1 MTVPEIPEV
10 ALAEFLADL
19 GNSTLDLTTAM
30 ARCTKAMGLQHSV
43 AYLAD
48 LQQRQLTP
56 LNDLVR
62 TLPIDDSLAG
72 WTYRT
77 QSLRV
82 EKSDFGGT
90 TAWLPLVDGA
100 ERLGVLA
107 VRAPALDA
115 LHEMALEPGDR
126 VLMFTD
132 GVTEAR
138 TMDGGGSVSNG
149 SPTTSSGPPRQAS
162 WRRRH
167 CGASSRRSW
176 TPRKTVSATT
186 RRSSCSNGGTHP
198 GPPRRATRPL
208 GCTSVLHGAAV
219 RRTRPQIPGIVP
231 IRRGTRV
238 PYQPTKEVRAL

>member
-1 MTVPEIPEV
+1 VTVPEIPEV

-82 EKSDFGGT
+82 EKSDFGGRR
-90 TAWLPLVDGA
+90 PGC
-100 ERLGVLA
+100 RLWTG
-107 VRAPALDA
+107 R
-115 LHEMALEPGDR
+115 
-126 VLMFTD
+126 
-132 GVTEAR
+132 
-138 TMDGGGSVSNG
+138 N
-149 SPTTSSGPPRQAS
+149 AS
-162 WRRRH
+162 
-167 CGASSRRSW
+167 ASSLYG
-176 TPRKTVSATT
+176 PRPST
-186 RRSSCSNGGTHP
+186 RC
-198 GPPRRATRPL
+198 TRWPWNQVIE
-208 GCTSVLHGAAV
+208 C
-219 RRTRPQIPGIVP
+219 
-231 IRRGTRV
+231 
-238 PYQPTKEVRAL
+238 